1 MKISILTNSPN
12 CKAVKQIQNSIIN
25 RGHKAPILILD
36 NVKIVISNNE
46 KGFDSIYYTSNNKTS
61 KLSKAS
67 IGDAIL
73 PRIGSNVPF
82 GAKVIQHIGNMG
94 VFSPISG
101 TGLLNSYD
109 KMKTLQIA
117 SNNGIR
123 TPKTIMG
130 DQVRDVKY
138 IVNQLGLPLIV
149 KFIQGSNG
157 SGVAILETMISLKS
171 TLQSFSK
178 LRKPFIIQEFID
190 AGNRDIRAVV
200 IGHKVVAA
208 YQRTGQG
215 SEFRSNLSLGGIA
228 KSISLNEADKALCI
242 KCAKVLGLNF
252 CGIDLMKNRK
262 GQSFLIE
269 ANANFGFKGQEITGV
284 NFGDEMVKY
293 LEMKIGTLGNR
304 KTDLNESRKYV
315 EQLLPQVI
323 GKRIHFIDRSN
334 RKRSLTVRSVQDLES
349 VMYDTF
355 RLNIRN

>member
-36 NVKIVISNNE
+36 NIKIVISNNE

-138 IVNQLGLPLIV
+138 IVSQLGLPVII
-149 KFIQGSNG
+149 KFIHGSGG
-157 SGVAILETMISLKS
+157 SGVSILESMISLKS
-171 TLQSFSK
+171 TLQSFTK
-178 LRKPFIIQEFID
+178 LRKPFILQEFIY
-190 AGNRDIRAVV
+190 ANNSDIRAVV
-200 IGHKVVAA
+200 IGEKVVAA
-208 YQRTGQG
+208 YQRTAQG
-215 SEFRSNLSLGGIA
+215 RDEFRSNLTLNGKG
-228 KSISLNEADKALCI
+228 KSISLSETDKALCI

-252 CGIDLMKNRK
+252 CGIDLIKNGK
-262 GQSFLIE
+262 TTYLLE
-269 ANANFGFKGQEITGV
+269 ANANFGLIGMEITKI
-284 NFGDEMVKY
+284 NFPDEMIRFLEKKVKSN
-293 LEMKIGTLGNR
+293 I
-304 KTDLNESRKYV
+304 TDSISHPLITNQYYS
-315 EQLLPQVI
+315 QLLPKII
-323 GKRIHFIDRSN
+323 GKRIHYVDRFNKKKSIVIE
-334 RKRSLTVRSVQDLES
+334 SLSDLEH
-349 VMYDTF
+349 VMVNSF
-355 RLNIRN
+355 RVNL